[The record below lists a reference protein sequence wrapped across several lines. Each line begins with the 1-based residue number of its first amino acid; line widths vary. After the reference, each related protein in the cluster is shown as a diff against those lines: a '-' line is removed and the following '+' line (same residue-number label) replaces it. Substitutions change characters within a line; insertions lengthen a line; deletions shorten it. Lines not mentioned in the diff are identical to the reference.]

1 MKIERISDNQI
12 RCTLTSLDLSS
23 RGINLAELA
32 YGSEKA
38 RNLFREMIQQAAQ
51 EVGFEAED
59 IPLMVEAIPL
69 SSESIMLI
77 VTKVEDPEELDTR
90 FSKFS
95 PFAEA
100 ESENLL
106 SQLADEFLEG
116 AGDLAKLLG
125 QNGTE
130 ELKANVN
137 TAAENTGTEN
147 AKAPQ
152 IQLRTFRF
160 DSLDQISEAAKAAG
174 DSCDDIHN
182 ALYKKPSTR
191 QYYLVLNNKDCN
203 ELDFSR
209 VCNVLAEYAAKLPN
223 EYAGEA
229 YYKEHY
235 ELMIGEK
242 ALQKLKNAHKSQDLA
257 AIDTAM
263 AEINTVF
270 QTASAEMYA
279 QGGAQGGAQAG
290 PDMDAGQNAGQDNSK
305 HGDNVQD
312 ADFEEVK

>member
-69 SSESIMLI
+69 SSESIMFI
-77 VTKVEDPEELDTR
+77 VTKVEDTEELDTR

-116 AGDLAKLLG
+116 AGDLEKLLG
-125 QNGTE
+125 QNGPAG
-130 ELKANVN
+130 LKSDMD
-137 TAAENTGTEN
+137 TAAEIPGTDE

-160 DSLDQISEAAKAAG
+160 DSLDQVSEAAKAAG
-174 DSCDDIHN
+174 NS
-182 ALYKKPSTR
+182 YKKPSTR
-191 QYYLVLNNKDCN
+191 QYYLVLNNADCN

-223 EYAGEA
+223 EYAKEA

-242 ALQKLKNAHKSQDLA
+242 ALQKLKNL
-257 AIDTAM
+257 
-263 AEINTVF
+263 
-270 QTASAEMYA
+270 
-279 QGGAQGGAQAG
+279 
-290 PDMDAGQNAGQDNSK
+290 
-305 HGDNVQD
+305 
-312 ADFEEVK
+312 

>member
-1 MKIERISDNQI
+1 MKIERINDNQI

-38 RNLFREMIQQAAQ
+38 RNLFREMIQQAAK

-125 QNGTE
+125 QNSSDSQQADAAMDKDGQ
-130 ELKANVN
+130 
-137 TAAENTGTEN
+137 TASQ
-147 AKAPQ
+147 APV

-160 DSLDQISEAAKAAG
+160 DSLDQVSEAAKAVG
-174 DSCDDIHN
+174 NSCEDIHN
-182 ALYKKPSTR
+182 ALYKKPATR
-191 QYYLVLNNKDCN
+191 QYYLVLNNKDCS

-235 ELMIGEK
+235 EVIIGEK
-242 ALQKLKNAHKSQDLA
+242 ALQKLKNL
-257 AIDTAM
+257 
-263 AEINTVF
+263 
-270 QTASAEMYA
+270 
-279 QGGAQGGAQAG
+279 
-290 PDMDAGQNAGQDNSK
+290 
-305 HGDNVQD
+305 
-312 ADFEEVK
+312 